1 MSEQSVNLH
10 ISSSEDTKENKTFRC
25 QNIEESY
32 ITQDNPDEYNLNI
45 VNELQKKLEYALNSI
60 KKLTQKLLTLEN
72 NNTKLHNSNTELI
85 KKMETLKISNK
96 ELAQKVETIETINA
110 CLKASNEELIQ
121 KVETVENTNTNL
133 KSSNEE
139 LIQKVKT
146 IETNNTDLKTSN
158 KKLTKQV
165 EIIETSN
172 TEMKKKLERMENDNN
187 EIKRKIT
194 ELEVLIVRNNI
205 NIDLLANRD
214 SLKSLLL
221 ILSINL
227 GYSTNNDI
235 IKDSKILKY
244 KEKFSN
250 LVFNVLSKLSSNL
263 QTPFSRAGI
272 TPILSD
278 IDTYKKYI
286 IFVECIDFIVLSID
300 NIVHPPN
307 DQTDEDVFSKLVGKR
322 NIATL
327 DEGLIHFF
335 KNPKSIKELIE
346 ITKKEKNEINQV
358 NIENYDSAKNNAYLV
373 NKSFYNELKGNNY
386 KKGFYIQYLF
396 DPGKD
401 NFSQVKMNLDYENFK
416 SQMNKIISKYNE
428 KKLIYGYDAE
438 FLIANLK
445 WFS

>member
-1 MSEQSVNLH
+1 MSEQSVNVH
-10 ISSSEDTKENKTFRC
+10 ISSSEDTKENKTFRG

-32 ITQDNPDEYNLNI
+32 ITQDNPDEYKLNI

-60 KKLTQKLLTLEN
+60 KQLNQKLEIMEN
-72 NNTKLHNSNTELI
+72 SNIKLHNSNTELI

-133 KSSNEE
+133 KSCNEELIKKVETVENTNTNLKSSNEE

-146 IETNNTDLKTSN
+146 IETNNTNLKNSN

-227 GYSTNNDI
+227 GYSTDNDI

-272 TPILSD
+272 TSILSD

-300 NIVHPPN
+300 NIVHPP
-307 DQTDEDVFSKLVGKR
+307 
-322 NIATL
+322 
-327 DEGLIHFF
+327 LI
-335 KNPKSIKELIE
+335 LI
-346 ITKKEKNEINQV
+346 
-358 NIENYDSAKNNAYLV
+358 
-373 NKSFYNELKGNNY
+373 
-386 KKGFYIQYLF
+386 
-396 DPGKD
+396 
-401 NFSQVKMNLDYENFK
+401 
-416 SQMNKIISKYNE
+416 
-428 KKLIYGYDAE
+428 
-438 FLIANLK
+438 
-445 WFS
+445 